1 MVITVPEHKKSEI
14 IMYTF
19 VTVIRTH
26 GSEISWW
33 SVIVLFLLSEGNE
46 SITSRC
52 LLVTILCK
60 HDYSSLIIT
69 EAVWGNAMKTLPLI
83 RATAPEENQLKA
95 WETGYDNNKDKLGM
109 QEGAKHCKEMKTPA
123 VVIKILSSN
132 KLPLERRAFYIIFI
146 EHKL

>member
-46 SITSRC
+46 SITSSC

-69 EAVWGNAMKTLPLI
+69 EAVGQCHENTALDKSNCSGGEPTKSMGN
-83 RATAPEENQLKA
+83 
-95 WETGYDNNKDKLGM
+95 W
-109 QEGAKHCKEMKTPA
+109 
-123 VVIKILSSN
+123 V
-132 KLPLERRAFYIIFI
+132 
-146 EHKL
+146 